1 MAAMPPL
8 AGSVTFEAML
18 AVSTASGV
26 GAGGTVSDM
35 TFGDELVV
43 VGDISDSLGTGPPLH
58 AASAARLGAESER
71 SLMSG
76 G

>member
-1 MAAMPPL
+1 MPPL
-8 AGSVTFEAML
+8 AGSIALDAMP
-18 AVSTASGV
+18 AVSIASGV
-26 GAGGTVSDM
+26 GAGETVSEARLL
-35 TFGDELVV
+35 GDELVA

-58 AASAARLGAESER
+58 AASAARQGAESER